1 MPSDEQPRLHRYP
14 AYVRESP
21 YLEFAIAEG
30 AIMAWPYNRMWL
42 AASDGRDGRVEYEA
56 LLERVPLWDVG
67 CERALELTGPDAVAF
82 ADYLL
87 TRDIAGQNVGGC
99 RDANARAE

>member
-30 AIMAWPYNRMWL
+30 AIMAL
-42 AASDGRDGRVEYEA
+42 SQA
-56 LLERVPLWDVG
+56 
-67 CERALELTGPDAVAF
+67 
-82 ADYLL
+82 
-87 TRDIAGQNVGGC
+87 
-99 RDANARAE
+99 